1 MNIALCHFRVG
12 ETDGVS
18 LEMDK
23 WKIALEQLGHHVIY
37 IAGSAGNCEAEI
49 IPDLHY
55 QHPVN
60 NRIVQNV
67 YQNLESYCSEK
78 DVRKEIISL
87 ADSIERDLI
96 NLIEKNNID
105 LLVPNNILSLGW
117 GLSAGIAF
125 TKAIRKTGVRVL
137 CHHHDFHWERD
148 LYSNPKVD
156 FAADLLKEYFPP
168 VADNISHVCIN
179 HIAKAELKTRYN
191 VDADVVPNVFDFK
204 QELIVVDEYNKD
216 LRKELGIKPADLV
229 IMQATRVVE
238 RKAIELAIDFVCE
251 LEKLR
256 DELLGKKMHS
266 GKVFSSDNK
275 MFLVLAGKNESPD
288 YYQKLQEYA
297 KSKGVTILD
306 ISNIISHNRSCKSG
320 HKIYSLWDAYSIAD
334 MVTYPSILEGWGNQF
349 LEAIVAKLPVATYKY
364 PVYLTDIEKFNFNVV
379 SLGCEH
385 SAEEDLVKVDAKI
398 MENAAKKS
406 LVYLLDDQYR
416 TKMVEF
422 NYELAAKELSIESLG
437 VMLNNVLGNERN

>member
-364 PVYLTDIEKFNFNVV
+364 PVYLTDIEKFNFNIV

-385 SAEEDLVKVDAKI
+385 SAEEDLVKVDSKI

-422 NYELAAKELSIESLG
+422 NYDLAAKELSIESLG